1 MLILNVKW
9 LLTWQAS
16 SPVIRDQPLKSG
28 PEIKPRQISSFAYTK
43 PIVKRFPVS
52 GGGIFCGSCVAC
64 PTASNGASQWRWVP
78 VTHGF
83 YRHPVWL
90 VPNMELVL
98 KSNLGCDCLHLI
110 QNGGHQLSRLKA
122 TLAGKRI
129 RSCARNAT
137 NPTQMPGI
145 DKVEPPPP
153 SPPPSPSH
161 CYFT

>member
-16 SPVIRDQPLKSG
+16 SPVTRDQPLKSG

-98 KSNLGCDCLHLI
+98 KSNLGCDCLYLI
-110 QNGGHQLSRLKA
+110 QMAAINYPGSRPHWQGRGSAPVPGTQPTPLK
-122 TLAGKRI
+122 
-129 RSCARNAT
+129 C
-137 NPTQMPGI
+137 P
-145 DKVEPPPP
+145 V
-153 SPPPSPSH
+153 
-161 CYFT
+161 